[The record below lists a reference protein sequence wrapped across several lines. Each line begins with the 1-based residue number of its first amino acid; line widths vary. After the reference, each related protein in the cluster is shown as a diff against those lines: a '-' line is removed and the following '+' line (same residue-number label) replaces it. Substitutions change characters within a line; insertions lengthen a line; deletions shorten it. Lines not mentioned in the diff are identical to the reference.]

1 MCCGNSMDGVVC
13 EDDPQEVGQNSAPDA
28 ANSKHDILSLSSSDD
43 EGTSSTDRLRG
54 GSPQARPEVTLPTA
68 SLSGVASARAAAT
81 GPAANPP
88 GWPVVN
94 AGFHFSPVINMQGAT
109 LGSFSINVAPGANAP
124 TVQFSGRG
132 ACGEVAVPFGT
143 SFVDVSSEARG
154 DLWAPPR
161 GDEGGFERPKPQTL
175 FQAMMSSVKPGTIP
189 GQVRQLAA
197 ASNQLTDRNSH
208 SCHSPAPFRLPH
220 RRTQPLSTAHS

>member
-1 MCCGNSMDGVVC
+1 MR
-13 EDDPQEVGQNSAPDA
+13 Q
-28 ANSKHDILSLSSSDD
+28 L
-43 EGTSSTDRLRG
+43 
-54 GSPQARPEVTLPTA
+54 
-68 SLSGVASARAAAT
+68 
-81 GPAANPP
+81 
-88 GWPVVN
+88 
-94 AGFHFSPVINMQGAT
+94 
-109 LGSFSINVAPGANAP
+109 

-175 FQAMMSSVKPGTIP
+175 FQAMMSSVKPGTIA

-197 ASNQLTDRNSH
+197 ASNQLTQLPQPSTLPVASPSH
-208 SCHSPAPFRLPH
+208 AA
-220 RRTQPLSTAHS
+220 STAHS